1 LASALRKAD
10 AVCMTIN
17 DTLSFA
23 GQVALVTGAAGGLGL
38 AYSRLLA
45 QRGAH
50 VVMQDVGAALDGT
63 GTDPRRIDQAVARLH
78 AQSLSVE
85 ASHHGI
91 DTRSGAAALVADI
104 LQGHGRLDA
113 IVHNAG
119 WVEYQRIDAVDEDR
133 FDHMMAVA
141 AKAPLWLAQAAWP
154 AMQAQGHGRIVLTT
168 SDRALYPQYVQHGL
182 AAYAAAKSAAVGIVN
197 VLAAEGAAHG
207 IVVNAVSPVAK
218 TRMWGVEGE
227 PDELHPEGVAPGVVF
242 LASRACIE
250 GGWILRASNGQ
261 FHATRLTEAEGVH
274 YPRDL
279 RAVSARSIED
289 VAAQWQDMARPA
301 VEPR

>member
-1 LASALRKAD
+1 
-10 AVCMTIN
+10 MTIN

-50 VVMQDVGAALDGT
+50 VVMQDVGAMLDGT
-63 GTDPRRIDQAVARLH
+63 GRDPQRIDHAVARLR
-78 AQSLSVE
+78 AEGLSVE
-85 ASHHGI
+85 ASHQDI
-91 DTRSGAAALVADI
+91 QSRSPAAALVADI
-104 LQGHGRLDA
+104 LQRYGRLDV
-113 IVHNAG
+113 ILHNAG

-141 AKAPLWLAQAAWP
+141 AKAPLWLAQAAWS

-227 PDELHPEGVAPGVVF
+227 PDELHPEAVAPGVVH
-242 LASRACIE
+242 AAERGRGRA
-250 GGWILRASNGQ
+250 L
-261 FHATRLTEAEGVH
+261 
-274 YPRDL
+274 
-279 RAVSARSIED
+279 SA
-289 VAAQWQDMARPA
+289 
-301 VEPR
+301 

>member
-1 LASALRKAD
+1 
-10 AVCMTIN
+10 MTIN
-17 DTLSFA
+17 NTLFFA
-23 GQVALVTGAAGGLGL
+23 GQVALVTGAAGGLGF

-50 VVMQDVGAALDGT
+50 VVMQDIGAGLDGT
-63 GTDPRRIDQAVARLH
+63 GSDPQRIDQAVARLR
-78 AQSLSVE
+78 ADGLSVE
-85 ASHHGI
+85 ASHRGI
-91 DTRSGAAALVADI
+91 AAHTEAAALIADV
-104 LQGHGRLDA
+104 LQHHGRLDV
-113 IVHNAG
+113 ILHNAG
-119 WVEYQRIDAVDEDR
+119 WVEYQKIDAVDEDR

-218 TRMWGVEGE
+218 TRMWGVQGE
-227 PDELHPEGVAPGVVF
+227 PDELYPEAVAPGVVF
-242 LASRACIE
+242 LASRACTE

-261 FHATRLTEAEGVH
+261 FHATRLTEAGGVH

-279 RAVSARSIED
+279 QAVSAGSVEQ
-289 VAAQWQDMARPA
+289 VAAHWPQIAKA
-301 VEPR
+301 AIEPR

>member
-1 LASALRKAD
+1 
-10 AVCMTIN
+10 MTIN

-23 GQVALVTGAAGGLGL
+23 GQVALVTGAAGGLGF

-50 VVMQDVGAALDGT
+50 VVMQDVGATLDGT
-63 GTDPRRIDQAVARLH
+63 GRDPQRIDHAVARLR
-78 AQSLSVE
+78 AEGLSVE
-85 ASHHGI
+85 ASHQDI
-91 DTRSGAAALVADI
+91 QSRSAAAARVADI
-104 LQGHGRLDA
+104 LQRHGRLDV
-113 IVHNAG
+113 ILHNAG

-218 TRMWGVEGE
+218 TRMWGVEDE
-227 PDELHPEGVAPGVVF
+227 PDELHPEAVAPGVVF

-261 FHATRLTEAEGVH
+261 FHATRLSEAEGVR

-279 RAVSARSIED
+279 RAVVAGNIEAVAR
-289 VAAQWQDMARPA
+289 QWPQIAKSA

>member
-1 LASALRKAD
+1 
-10 AVCMTIN
+10 MTIN

-23 GQVALVTGAAGGLGL
+23 GQVALVTGAAGGLGF

-50 VVMQDVGAALDGT
+50 VVMQDVGATLDGT
-63 GTDPRRIDQAVARLH
+63 GRDPQRIDHAVARLR
-78 AQSLSVE
+78 AEGLSVE
-85 ASHHGI
+85 ASHQDI
-91 DTRSGAAALVADI
+91 ESRSAAAARVADI
-104 LQGHGRLDA
+104 LQRHGRLDV
-113 IVHNAG
+113 ILHNAG
-119 WVEYQRIDAVDEDR
+119 WVEYQLIDAVDEDR

-227 PDELHPEGVAPGVVF
+227 PDELHPEAVAPGVVF

-250 GGWILRASNGQ
+250 GGWILRASNGR
-261 FHATRLTEAEGVH
+261 FHATRLSEAEGVR

-279 RAVSARSIED
+279 RAVVAGNIEAVAR
-289 VAAQWQDMARPA
+289 QWPQIAKSA

>member
-1 LASALRKAD
+1 
-10 AVCMTIN
+10 MTIN

-23 GQVALVTGAAGGLGL
+23 GQVALVTGAAGGLGF
-38 AYSRLLA
+38 AYSQLLA

-50 VVMQDVGAALDGT
+50 VVMQDIGAGLDGT
-63 GTDPRRIDQAVARLH
+63 GSDPQRIDQAVACLR
-78 AQSLSVE
+78 AAGLSVE
-85 ASHHGI
+85 ASHQGI
-91 DTRSGAAALVADI
+91 ATRTGAGTLVAEL
-104 LQGHGRLDA
+104 LQQHGRLDV
-113 IVHNAG
+113 ILHNAG
-119 WVEYQRIDAVDEDR
+119 WVEYQQIEAVDEDR

-218 TRMWGVEGE
+218 TRMWGVHGE
-227 PDELHPEGVAPGVVF
+227 PDELYPEAVAPGAVF
-242 LASRACIE
+242 LASRACTE

-261 FHATRLTEAEGVH
+261 FHATRLTEAQGVR

-279 RAVSARSIED
+279 QAVSAGSVEQ
-289 VAAQWQDMARPA
+289 VAAQWLQIAKA
-301 VEPR
+301 AIEPR

>member
-1 LASALRKAD
+1 
-10 AVCMTIN
+10 MNTN
-17 DTLSFA
+17 PTHMLSFA
-23 GQVALVTGAAGGLGL
+23 GQVALVTGAGGGLGL

-45 QRGAH
+45 QHGAH
-50 VVMQDVGAALDGT
+50 VVMHDVGAGT
-63 GTDPRRIDQAVARLH
+63 EGVGTDPGVIERAAATLQAQGLAVQA
-78 AQSLSVE
+78 A
-85 ASHHGI
+85 HGPL
-91 DTRSGAAALVADI
+91 DTRTGCQDLIGRI
-104 LQGHGRLDA
+104 LQQQGRLDV

-119 WVEYQRIDAVDEDR
+119 WVEYQPIAALEEDR
-133 FDHMMAVA
+133 FDHMMTIA

-154 AMQAQGHGRIVLTT
+154 AMQAQRYGRIVLTT

-218 TRMWGVEGE
+218 TRMWGVQGE
-227 PDELHPEGVAPGVVF
+227 PDELQPHAVAPGVAF
-242 LASRACIE
+242 LASRACTE

-261 FHATRLTEAEGVH
+261 FHATRLCEAEGVR

-279 RAVSARSIED
+279 HAVPATTLEE
-289 VAAQWQDMARPA
+289 VAMQWSRIA
-301 VEPR
+301 VASLEPR

>member
-104 LQGHGRLDA
+104 LQRHGRLDA

-133 FDHMMAVA
+133 FDHMMALA

-279 RAVSARSIED
+279 RAVSARSIDD
-289 VAAQWQDMARPA
+289 VAAQWQDMARPT

>member
-1 LASALRKAD
+1 
-10 AVCMTIN
+10 MTIN

-23 GQVALVTGAAGGLGL
+23 GQVALVTGAAGGLGF

-50 VVMQDVGAALDGT
+50 VVMQDVGAMLDGT
-63 GTDPRRIDQAVARLH
+63 GRDPQRIDHAVARLR
-78 AQSLSVE
+78 AEGGSVE
-85 ASHHGI
+85 ASHQDI
-91 DTRSGAAALVADI
+91 QPRSLAAALVADI
-104 LQGHGRLDA
+104 LQRHGRLDV
-113 IVHNAG
+113 ILHNAG

-133 FDHMMAVA
+133 FDHMMGVA

-182 AAYAAAKSAAVGIVN
+182 TAYAAAKSAAVGIVN

-218 TRMWGVEGE
+218 TRMWGVDGE
-227 PDELHPEGVAPGVVF
+227 PDELHPEAVAPGVVF

-261 FHATRLTEAEGVH
+261 FHATRLSEAEGVR

-279 RAVSARSIED
+279 QAVVADNIEVVAR
-289 VAAQWQDMARPA
+289 QWPQIARPA

>member
-1 LASALRKAD
+1 
-10 AVCMTIN
+10 MTIN

-23 GQVALVTGAAGGLGL
+23 GQVALVTGAAGGLGF

-50 VVMQDVGAALDGT
+50 VVMQDVGATLDGT
-63 GTDPRRIDQAVARLH
+63 GRDPQRIDHAVARLR
-78 AQSLSVE
+78 AEGLSVE
-85 ASHHGI
+85 ASHQDI
-91 DTRSGAAALVADI
+91 QSRSPAAALVADI
-104 LQGHGRLDA
+104 LQQHGRLDV
-113 IVHNAG
+113 ILHNAG

-227 PDELHPEGVAPGVVF
+227 PDELHPEAVAPGVVF

-261 FHATRLTEAEGVH
+261 FHATRLSEAEGVR

-279 RAVSARSIED
+279 RAVVAGNIDAVAR
-289 VAAQWQDMARPA
+289 QWPQIAKAA

>member
-1 LASALRKAD
+1 
-10 AVCMTIN
+10 MTIN

-23 GQVALVTGAAGGLGL
+23 GQVALVTGAAGGLGF

-50 VVMQDVGAALDGT
+50 VVMQDIGAGLDGT
-63 GTDPRRIDQAVARLH
+63 GSDPQRIDQAVAHLR
-78 AQSLSVE
+78 ADGLSVE
-85 ASHHGI
+85 ASHRGI
-91 DTRSGAAALVADI
+91 AARTEAAALIADV
-104 LQGHGRLDA
+104 LQHHCRLDV
-113 IVHNAG
+113 ILHNAG
-119 WVEYQRIDAVDEDR
+119 WVEYQKIDAVDEDR

-154 AMQAQGHGRIVLTT
+154 AMQAQGYGRIVLTT

-218 TRMWGVEGE
+218 TRMWGVHGE
-227 PDELHPEGVAPGVVF
+227 PDELYPEAVAPGVVF
-242 LASRACIE
+242 LASRACTE

-261 FHATRLTEAEGVH
+261 FLATRLTEAEGVR

-279 RAVSARSIED
+279 KAVSAGSVED
-289 VAAQWQDMARPA
+289 VAAHWPQIATA
-301 VEPR
+301 AIEPR

>member
-1 LASALRKAD
+1 
-10 AVCMTIN
+10 MTIN

-23 GQVALVTGAAGGLGL
+23 GQVALVTGAAGGLGF
-38 AYSRLLA
+38 AYSRMLA

-50 VVMQDVGAALDGT
+50 VVMQDVGATLDGT
-63 GTDPRRIDQAVARLH
+63 GRDPQRIDHAVARLR
-78 AQSLSVE
+78 AEGLSVE
-85 ASHHGI
+85 ASHHDI
-91 DTRSGAAALVADI
+91 QSRSPAAALVADI
-104 LQGHGRLDA
+104 LQRQGRLDV
-113 IVHNAG
+113 ILHNAG

-227 PDELHPEGVAPGVVF
+227 PDELHPEAVAPGVVF

-261 FHATRLTEAEGVH
+261 FHATRLSEAEGVR

-279 RAVSARSIED
+279 RAVVAGNIEAVAR
-289 VAAQWQDMARPA
+289 QWPQIAKAA

>member
-1 LASALRKAD
+1 
-10 AVCMTIN
+10 MTIN

-23 GQVALVTGAAGGLGL
+23 GQVALVTGAAGGLGF

-50 VVMQDVGAALDGT
+50 VVMQDVGATLDGT
-63 GTDPRRIDQAVARLH
+63 GRDPQRIDHAVARLR
-78 AQSLSVE
+78 AEGLSVE
-85 ASHHGI
+85 ASHQ
-91 DTRSGAAALVADI
+91 DVQSRSAAAARVADI
-104 LQGHGRLDA
+104 LQRHGRLDV
-113 IVHNAG
+113 ILHNAG

-227 PDELHPEGVAPGVVF
+227 PDELHPEAVAPGVVF

-261 FHATRLTEAEGVH
+261 FHATRLSEAEGVR

-279 RAVSARSIED
+279 RAVVAGNIEAVAR
-289 VAAQWQDMARPA
+289 QWPQIAKSA

>member
-1 LASALRKAD
+1 
-10 AVCMTIN
+10 MTIN

-50 VVMQDVGAALDGT
+50 VVMQDVGATLDGT
-63 GTDPRRIDQAVARLH
+63 GRDPQRIDHAVARLR
-78 AQSLSVE
+78 AERLSVE
-85 ASHHGI
+85 ASHHDI
-91 DTRSGAAALVADI
+91 VTRTAAAELVADI
-104 LQGHGRLDA
+104 LQRHGRLDV
-113 IVHNAG
+113 ILHNAG
-119 WVEYQRIDAVDEDR
+119 WVEYQQIEAVDEDR

-197 VLAAEGAAHG
+197 ALAAEGATHG

-227 PDELHPEGVAPGVVF
+227 PDELHPENVAPGVVF

-261 FHATRLTEAEGVH
+261 FHATWLTEAEGVH

-279 RAVSARSIED
+279 RAVPAGSVEE
-289 VAAQWQDMARPA
+289 VAAQWPA
-301 VEPR
+301 IAKAAVQPR

>member
-1 LASALRKAD
+1 
-10 AVCMTIN
+10 MTIN

-23 GQVALVTGAAGGLGL
+23 GQVALVTGAGGGLGF

-50 VVMQDVGAALDGT
+50 VVMQDIGAGLDGT
-63 GTDPRRIDQAVARLH
+63 GSDPQRIDQAVARLS
-78 AQSLSVE
+78 ADGLSVE
-85 ASHHGI
+85 ANHRGI
-91 DTRSGAAALVADI
+91 ATRLEAAALVAEL
-104 LQGHGRLDA
+104 LQQHGRLDV
-113 IVHNAG
+113 ILHNAG
-119 WVEYQRIDAVDEDR
+119 WVEYQKIDAVDEDR

-154 AMQAQGHGRIVLTT
+154 AMQAQGYGRIVLTT

-218 TRMWGVEGE
+218 TRMWGVQGE
-227 PDELHPEGVAPGVVF
+227 PDELYPEAVAPGVVF
-242 LASRACIE
+242 LASRACTE

-279 RAVSARSIED
+279 QAASAGSVEQ
-289 VAAQWQDMARPA
+289 VAAHWPQIAKA
-301 VEPR
+301 AIEPR

>member
-1 LASALRKAD
+1 
-10 AVCMTIN
+10 MTIN

-23 GQVALVTGAAGGLGL
+23 GQVALVTGAAGGLGF

-50 VVMQDVGAALDGT
+50 VVMQDVGATLDGT
-63 GTDPRRIDQAVARLH
+63 GRDPQRIDHAVARLR
-78 AQSLSVE
+78 AEGLSVE
-85 ASHHGI
+85 ASHQDI
-91 DTRSGAAALVADI
+91 QSRSAVAARVADI
-104 LQGHGRLDA
+104 LQRHGRLDV
-113 IVHNAG
+113 ILHNAG

-227 PDELHPEGVAPGVVF
+227 PDELHPEAVAPGVVF

-261 FHATRLTEAEGVH
+261 FHATRLSEAEGVR

-279 RAVSARSIED
+279 RAVVAGNIEAVAR
-289 VAAQWQDMARPA
+289 QWPQIAKSA

>member
-1 LASALRKAD
+1 
-10 AVCMTIN
+10 MTIN

-23 GQVALVTGAAGGLGL
+23 GQVALVTGAAGGLGF

-50 VVMQDVGAALDGT
+50 VVMQDVGATLDGT
-63 GTDPRRIDQAVARLH
+63 GRDPQRIDHAVARLR
-78 AQSLSVE
+78 AEGLSVE
-85 ASHHGI
+85 ASHQDI
-91 DTRSGAAALVADI
+91 QSRSAAAARVADI
-104 LQGHGRLDA
+104 LQRHGRLDV
-113 IVHNAG
+113 ILHNAG

-133 FDHMMAVA
+133 FDHMMAVV

-227 PDELHPEGVAPGVVF
+227 PDELHPEAVAPGVVF

-261 FHATRLTEAEGVH
+261 FHATRLSEAEGVR

-279 RAVSARSIED
+279 RAVVAGNIEAVAR
-289 VAAQWQDMARPA
+289 QWPQIAKSA

>member
-1 LASALRKAD
+1 
-10 AVCMTIN
+10 
-17 DTLSFA
+17 
-23 GQVALVTGAAGGLGL
+23 
-38 AYSRLLA
+38 LLA

-50 VVMQDVGAALDGT
+50 VVMQDIGAGLDGT
-63 GTDPRRIDQAVARLH
+63 GSDPQRIDQAVARLR
-78 AQSLSVE
+78 ADGLSVE
-85 ASHHGI
+85 ASHRGI
-91 DTRSGAAALVADI
+91 AARTEAAALIADV
-104 LQGHGRLDA
+104 LQHLGRLDV
-113 IVHNAG
+113 ILHNAG

-154 AMQAQGHGRIVLTT
+154 AMQAQEYGRIVLTT

-218 TRMWGVEGE
+218 TRMWGVHGE
-227 PDELHPEGVAPGVVF
+227 PDELYPEAVAPGVVF
-242 LASRACIE
+242 LASRACTE
-250 GGWILRASNGQ
+250 GGWILRASTGQ
-261 FHATRLTEAEGVH
+261 FHATRLTEADGVH

-279 RAVSARSIED
+279 QAASAGSVED
-289 VAAQWQDMARPA
+289 VAAHWPQIAKA
-301 VEPR
+301 AIEPR

>member
-1 LASALRKAD
+1 
-10 AVCMTIN
+10 MTVN
-17 DTLSFA
+17 NTLSFA
-23 GQVALVTGAAGGLGL
+23 GQVALVTGAAGGLGF

-50 VVMQDVGAALDGT
+50 VVMQDVGAGLDGT
-63 GTDPRRIDQAVARLH
+63 GSDPQRIDQAVSRLR
-78 AQSLSVE
+78 ADGLSVE
-85 ASHHGI
+85 ASHRGI
-91 DTRSGAAALVADI
+91 AARTEAAALIADV
-104 LQGHGRLDA
+104 LQHHGRLDV
-113 IVHNAG
+113 ILHNAG
-119 WVEYQRIDAVDEDR
+119 WVEYQKIDAVDEDR

-218 TRMWGVEGE
+218 TRMWGVQGE
-227 PDELHPEGVAPGVVF
+227 PDELYPEAVAPGVVF
-242 LASRACIE
+242 LASRACTE

-274 YPRDL
+274 YPRAL
-279 RAVSARSIED
+279 QAVSAGSVED
-289 VAAQWQDMARPA
+289 VASHWPQIAKAA
-301 VEPR
+301 IEPR

>member
-1 LASALRKAD
+1 
-10 AVCMTIN
+10 MTIN

-23 GQVALVTGAAGGLGL
+23 GQIALVTGAAGGLGF

-50 VVMQDVGAALDGT
+50 VVMQDVGAGRDGT
-63 GTDPRRIDQAVARLH
+63 GADPQRIDQAVARLR
-78 AQSLSVE
+78 AEGLAVE

-91 DTRSGAAALVADI
+91 DTRSQAAALVGGI
-104 LQGHGRLDA
+104 LQRHGRLDV
-113 IVHNAG
+113 ILHNAG
-119 WVEYQRIDAVDEDR
+119 WVEYQQIDAVDEER

-141 AKAPLWLAQAAWP
+141 AKAPLWLVQAAWP
-154 AMQAQGHGRIVLTT
+154 TMQAQGHGRIVLTT

-197 VLAAEGAAHG
+197 VLAAEGEAHG

-218 TRMWGVEGE
+218 TRMWGVDGE
-227 PDELHPEGVAPGVVF
+227 PDELHPESVAPGVVF
-242 LASRACIE
+242 LASRACNE

-261 FHATRLTEAEGVH
+261 FHATRLAEAEGVS

-279 RAVSARSIED
+279 QAVSARSVED
-289 VAAQWQDMARPA
+289 IAAQWRGIAKPA

>member
-1 LASALRKAD
+1 
-10 AVCMTIN
+10 MTIN

-23 GQVALVTGAAGGLGL
+23 GQVALVTGAGGGLGF

-50 VVMQDVGAALDGT
+50 VVMQDIGAGLDGT
-63 GTDPRRIDQAVARLH
+63 GSDPQRIDQAVARLR
-78 AQSLSVE
+78 ADGLSVE
-85 ASHHGI
+85 ASHRGI
-91 DTRSGAAALVADI
+91 AARTEAAALIADV
-104 LQGHGRLDA
+104 LQHLGRLDV
-113 IVHNAG
+113 ILHNAG

-154 AMQAQGHGRIVLTT
+154 AMQAQEYGRIVLTT

-218 TRMWGVEGE
+218 TRMWGVHGE
-227 PDELHPEGVAPGVVF
+227 PDELYPEAVAPGVVF
-242 LASRACIE
+242 LASRACTE

-261 FHATRLTEAEGVH
+261 FHATRLTEAEGVR

-279 RAVSARSIED
+279 QAVSAGSVED
-289 VAAQWQDMARPA
+289 VAAHWPQIAKA
-301 VEPR
+301 AIEPR

>member
-1 LASALRKAD
+1 
-10 AVCMTIN
+10 MTIN

-23 GQVALVTGAAGGLGL
+23 GQVALVTGAAGGLGF

-50 VVMQDVGAALDGT
+50 VVMQDVGATLDGT
-63 GTDPRRIDQAVARLH
+63 GRDPQRIDHAVARLR
-78 AQSLSVE
+78 AEGLSVE
-85 ASHHGI
+85 ASRQDI
-91 DTRSGAAALVADI
+91 QTRSLAAALVADI
-104 LQGHGRLDA
+104 LQRHGRLDV
-113 IVHNAG
+113 ILHNAG
-119 WVEYQRIDAVDEDR
+119 WVEYQRIDALDEDR

-168 SDRALYPQYVQHGL
+168 SDRALYPQYVQPGL

-227 PDELHPEGVAPGVVF
+227 PDELHPEAVAPGVVF

-279 RAVSARSIED
+279 RAVVAGNIEVVAR
-289 VAAQWQDMARPA
+289 QWPQIATAA

>member
-104 LQGHGRLDA
+104 LQRHGRLDA

-168 SDRALYPQYVQHGL
+168 SDRALYSQYVQHGL

>member
-1 LASALRKAD
+1 
-10 AVCMTIN
+10 MTIN

-23 GQVALVTGAAGGLGL
+23 GQVALVTGAAGGLGF

-50 VVMQDVGAALDGT
+50 VVMQDIGAGLDGT
-63 GTDPRRIDQAVARLH
+63 GSDPQRIDQAVARLS
-78 AQSLSVE
+78 ADGLSVE
-85 ASHHGI
+85 ASHRGI
-91 DTRSGAAALVADI
+91 AARTEAVALIADV
-104 LQGHGRLDA
+104 LQQHGRLDV
-113 IVHNAG
+113 ILHNAG
-119 WVEYQRIDAVDEDR
+119 WVEYQKIDAVDEDR

-218 TRMWGVEGE
+218 TRMWGVHGE
-227 PDELHPEGVAPGVVF
+227 PNELYPEAVAPGVVF
-242 LASRACIE
+242 LASRACTE

-261 FHATRLTEAEGVH
+261 FHATRLTEAQGVR

-279 RAVSARSIED
+279 QAVSAGSVEQ
-289 VAAQWQDMARPA
+289 VAAQWLQIAKA
-301 VEPR
+301 AIEPR

>member
-1 LASALRKAD
+1 
-10 AVCMTIN
+10 MTIN

-23 GQVALVTGAAGGLGL
+23 GQVALVTGAAGGLGF

-50 VVMQDVGAALDGT
+50 VVMQDVGATLDGT
-63 GTDPRRIDQAVARLH
+63 GRDPQRIDHAVARLR
-78 AQSLSVE
+78 AEGLSVE
-85 ASHHGI
+85 ASHQDI
-91 DTRSGAAALVADI
+91 QSRYAAAARVADI
-104 LQGHGRLDA
+104 LQRHGRLDV
-113 IVHNAG
+113 ILHNAG

-227 PDELHPEGVAPGVVF
+227 PDELHPEAVAPGVVF

-261 FHATRLTEAEGVH
+261 FHATRLSEAEGVR

-279 RAVSARSIED
+279 RAVVAGNIEAVAR
-289 VAAQWQDMARPA
+289 QWPQIAKSA